1 MKRTQPDPAH
11 GEERPDLAPTEPERA
26 DEQQTAQPKD
36 GAPAPET
43 AEFPPVPATKA
54 SQQGEEEDR
63 SPPPSGVGVTASF
76 VVSHPQLETEPIAAG
91 GSTVDAPSSGDRGG
105 TLSFELAPQVEDSER
120 TLPPGVESGEAKQP
134 PGAESREG
142 RLPRVAGF
150 EIVEVLGAG
159 GMGIVYK
166 ARQVRL
172 DRFVALKMIRAGAG
186 ARPQDLARFEAEAL
200 AVAAIEHPNIIR
212 IFEIGEYGGMPF
224 CSLEYLAGGSL
235 AKKIGGKPQ
244 PVDEAARIGEVLASA
259 MEVAHRRAI
268 IHRDLKPA
276 NVLLAAD
283 GTLKITDFGLA
294 KRLEGDSSQTRSGT
308 ILGTPSYMAP
318 EQARGETHGTGPAA
332 DQYALGAILYELLT
346 GRPPFQGTSVLDTL
360 DQVRKREPVPPS
372 QLQHKMPRDIETICL
387 KCLQKEPARRY
398 PDVSALAEDLRRFR
412 AGKPIVARP
421 VSQFERL
428 WRWCLRNQAVAALAA
443 TVALLLLIVAAV
455 ASMAAVTEN
464 RQNQALHQVNVS
476 LKEANGRAET
486 RRLEAEQK
494 QKLAE
499 AAARAANEQNL
510 SLVGAEVEM
519 IDLLEGRLRHVPEL
533 QDVRGQV
540 LDRAVKNL
548 DGAARMMS
556 DLQHRDVPWDPKDE
570 ERNLR
575 SVARARQRMGE
586 LSLSLNRIG
595 EAMEQFQLA
604 DAIVEKLAAATSGDL
619 TAQVRLARSRRQ
631 LGFMAVHRLGD
642 TDGGRR
648 YLHQA
653 IEINRACLSK
663 QPDSDTYKSEL
674 ANSLGQLAAAELKLG
689 HLDKARE
696 VYREEESV
704 RESFSPRQANHQES
718 RRELS
723 GLYEKLAELN
733 LKMNDMDEG
742 RRLYELCAAVREQ
755 VVAER
760 PGFWPAVYDLA
771 RSYNNAAFL
780 RYPRGSDP
788 AAARA
793 FHRKALAII
802 EERAAADPA
811 SLETRAVLAEALYFE
826 ATCALHAGDTA
837 GAAAGYRR
845 CLEIRRALVTEP
857 AAKMPKVDLMVAL
870 ARCGEH
876 AEAAKIAGELLA
888 TPPKDAH
895 LYFQAACGYALAA
908 GAAAGNAALV
918 QRYTALALDSLR
930 KGKQSGWADVVSLET
945 DPDLEPIRT
954 DPAFQALLA
963 EFRRP
968 AEKRP

>member
-1 MKRTQPDPAH
+1 MKRTQRDPAH
-11 GEERPDLAPTEPERA
+11 RDLRPDLAPTEPERGRA
-26 DEQQTAQPKD
+26 QATAQSKD
-36 GAPAPET
+36 AAPAPET
-43 AEFPPVPATKA
+43 GEFPPAPETES
-54 SQQGEEEDR
+54 SQPGGNAGP
-63 SPPPSGVGVTASF
+63 SPPPTEGGVTASI
-76 VVSHPQLETEPIAAG
+76 VGSHPLADTEPIPH
-91 GSTVDAPSSGDRGG
+91 GSATVDAPASGDRGG
-105 TLSFELAPQVEDSER
+105 TLSFDLDPQVEDPER
-120 TLPPGVESGEAKQP
+120 TLPPG
-134 PGAESREG
+134 AESPEARQ
-142 RLPRVAGF
+142 PRVAGF
-150 EIVEVLGAG
+150 EILEVLGVG

-172 DRFVALKMIRAGAG
+172 NRFVALKMIRAGAG

-224 CSLEYLAGGSL
+224 CSLEYLPGGSL

-244 PVDEAARIGEVLASA
+244 PVDEAARIGQILASA
-259 MEVAHRRAI
+259 MEVAHQRGI

-283 GTLKITDFGLA
+283 GTLKITDFGLV

-318 EQARGETHGTGPAA
+318 EQARGETHKIGPAA

-372 QLQHKMPRDIETICL
+372 QLQPRMPRDIETICL

-398 PDVSALAEDLRRFR
+398 ADVSALAEDLRRFQ

-428 WRWCLRNQAVAALAA
+428 WRWCRRNQAVAALGAA
-443 TVALLLLIVAAV
+443 VGLLLLIVAAV
-455 ASMAAVTEN
+455 ASRAAVMEN
-464 RQNQALHQVNVS
+464 RKNRALNQVNAS
-476 LKEANGRAET
+476 LNEANGRAEA
-486 RRLEAEQK
+486 RRVEAVQK
-494 QKLAE
+494 QQIAE

-510 SLVGAEVEM
+510 SLVDAEAEM
-519 IDLLEGRLRHVPEL
+519 IQLLEGRLRHVPEL

-548 DGAARMMS
+548 DGAARLMT
-556 DLQHRDVPWDPKDE
+556 DLQHRDIPWDPKDE
-570 ERNLR
+570 KRNLR
-575 SVARARQRMGE
+575 SLARARQRLGE
-586 LSLSLNRIG
+586 LSLSLNRFG
-595 EAMEQFQLA
+595 EAMEQFRLS
-604 DAIVEKLAAATSGDL
+604 DAIVDKLAAADPGDL
-619 TAQVRLARSRRQ
+619 ALQVFLARSRRQ
-631 LGFMAVHRLGD
+631 LGFVAVHRLGD

-648 YLHQA
+648 YLRQA
-653 IEINRACLSK
+653 IEIDRACLAK
-663 QPDSDTYKSEL
+663 QPDSDRYKSEL
-674 ANSLGQLAAAELKLG
+674 ANSLGQLALAEQKLG
-689 HLDKARE
+689 HLEQARE

-704 RESFSPRQANHQES
+704 RESFSPRQANDQES
-718 RRELS
+718 RRELA
-723 GLYEKLAELN
+723 GLYERLAELN
-733 LKMNDMDEG
+733 LKLNEMDEG
-742 RRLYELCAAVREQ
+742 RRLYDLCAGLREQ

-780 RYPRGSDP
+780 RYPRGRDP
-788 AAARA
+788 AAARE

-811 SLETRAVLAEALYFE
+811 SLETRAMLAETLYFE
-826 ATCALHAGDTA
+826 ATCALHAGDRSA
-837 GAAAGYRR
+837 AAAGYRR
-845 CLEIRRALVTEP
+845 CLDIRKALVTEP

-876 AEAAKIAGELLA
+876 APAAKVAEELLA
-888 TPPKDAH
+888 TPPKDES
-895 LYFQAACGYALAA
+895 LYFQVACGYALAA
-908 GAAAGNAALV
+908 GAAAGDAALV
-918 QRYTALALDSLR
+918 KRYTALALDCLK

-954 DPAFQALLA
+954 DPAFQALLG

-968 AEKRP
+968 GAKRP

>member
-11 GEERPDLAPTEPERA
+11 PDLRPDLAPTEPECA
-26 DEQQTAQPKD
+26 NEQETARPKD
-36 GAPAPET
+36 GAPVPET
-43 AEFPPVPATKA
+43 AEYPPVPATKA
-54 SQQGEEEDR
+54 SQPGGDELH
-63 SPPPSGVGVTASF
+63 SPASTGGGVTSSF
-76 VVSHPQLETEPIAAG
+76 VASRQQPETEPIAAG
-91 GSTVDAPSSGDRGG
+91 RATVGTSSSGDRGG
-105 TLSFELAPQVEDSER
+105 TLSFLLDPPVEDSEN
-120 TLPPGVESGEAKQP
+120 TMPL
-134 PGAESREG
+134 GAEARQAG
-142 RLPRVAGF
+142 HPRVAGF
-150 EIVEVLGAG
+150 EVLEVLGAG

-212 IFEIGEYGGMPF
+212 IFEIGEHGGMPF

-235 AKKIGGKPQ
+235 ARKIGGKPQ
-244 PVDEAARIGEVLASA
+244 PVDEAARIGEILASA
-259 MEVAHRRAI
+259 MEVAHQRGI

-318 EQARGETHGTGPAA
+318 EQARGETHKVGPAA

-372 QLQHKMPRDIETICL
+372 QLQPKMPRDIETICL

-398 PDVSALAEDLRRFR
+398 PDVSALAEDLRRFQ

-428 WRWCLRNQAVAALAA
+428 WRWCLRNQRVAVLGAA
-443 TVALLLLIVAAV
+443 VALLLILVAAV
-455 ASMAAVTEN
+455 ASMAAVTVSHKN
-464 RQNQALHQVNVS
+464 DALGAANVA
-476 LKEANGRAET
+476 LKEANGRAEEK
-486 RRLEAEQK
+486 RLEAVQK
-494 QKLAE
+494 QQIAE
-499 AAARAANEQNL
+499 AAARAANDQNL
-510 SLVGAEVEM
+510 SLVDAEVEM
-519 IDLLEGRLRHVPEL
+519 IQLLEGRLRHVPEL

-548 DGAARMMS
+548 DGAARVMT
-556 DLQHRDVPWDPKDE
+556 DLQHRDVRWDPNDE

-575 SVARARQRMGE
+575 SLARARQRMGE
-586 LSLSLNRIG
+586 LSLSLNRFG
-595 EAMEQFQLA
+595 EAMEQFRLS
-604 DAIVEKLAAATSGDL
+604 DAIVAKLAATDPGDL
-619 TAQVRLARSRRQ
+619 KAQVRLARSRRQ
-631 LGFMAVHRLGD
+631 LGFVAVHRLGD

-648 YLHQA
+648 YLRQA
-653 IEINRACLSK
+653 IEINRACLAK

-689 HLDKARE
+689 HLEQARE

-704 RESFSPRQANHQES
+704 RESFSPQQANHFES
-718 RRELS
+718 RRELA

-733 LKMNDMDEG
+733 LKMNDIDEG
-742 RRLYELCAAVREQ
+742 RRLYDLCAALREQ

-760 PGFWPAVYDLA
+760 RDFWPAVYDLA

-780 RYPRGSDP
+780 RYPRGRDP
-788 AAARA
+788 AAARE
-793 FHRKALAII
+793 FHRKALALI

-811 SLETRAVLAEALYFE
+811 SLETRAVLAETLYYE
-826 ATCALHAGDTA
+826 ATCAFHAGDA
-837 GAAAGYRR
+837 SGAAAGYRR

-857 AAKMPKVDLMVAL
+857 AAKMPKVDLMLAL

-876 AEAAKIAGELLA
+876 AEAAKIAEALLA
-888 TPPKDAH
+888 TPPKDEN
-895 LYFQAACGYALAA
+895 LYFQTACGYALAA
-908 GAAAGNAALV
+908 GAAAGDAALV
-918 QRYTALALDSLR
+918 QRYTAAALDCLR
-930 KGKQSGWADVVSLET
+930 KGRERGWADVVSLET

-954 DPAFQALLA
+954 DLAFQALLG